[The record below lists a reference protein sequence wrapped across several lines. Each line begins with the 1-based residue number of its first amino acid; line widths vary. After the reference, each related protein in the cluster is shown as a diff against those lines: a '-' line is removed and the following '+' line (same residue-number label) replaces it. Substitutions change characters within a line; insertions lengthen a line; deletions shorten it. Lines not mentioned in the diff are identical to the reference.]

1 MNFRFLFVF
10 LLLYSNSEKKMDWHI
25 VVILLVSGTLVGII
39 NTLAGGGSIV
49 TMTMFMAFGLPINV
63 ANGTNRIA
71 VLLQNL
77 TASITF
83 LRKKTFDLKHGL
95 LLSIPVIVGN
105 IAGSFVASYIN
116 DWVFKICFG
125 VILLVIMV
133 YLLLDTRIKLKA
145 GNRLEIK
152 PIHYFWFLLIGF
164 YGGYIYIGI
173 GYLILAIALWLM
185 RMDLVTA
192 NAIKGFVILLATPF
206 SLAVFMIMG
215 NVDYTFGIIHG
226 VGNMVGSFIAS
237 HYMADWGKN
246 FIKIFMAVIV
256 AICFADLIGW
266 ISLHDFFYTMMSI
279 KE

>member
-1 MNFRFLFVF
+1 M
-10 LLLYSNSEKKMDWHI
+10 MDWHI
-25 VVILLVSGTLVGII
+25 IIVLLISGTAVGII
-39 NTLAGGGSIV
+39 NTLAGGGSII
-49 TMTMFMAFGLPINV
+49 TMTMFMAFGLPIHV

-71 VLLQNL
+71 VLMQNL
-77 TASITF
+77 AATITF
-83 LRKKTFDLKHGL
+83 IRKKSFNVNHGL
-95 LLSIPVIVGN
+95 LLSIPVILGN

-116 DWVFKICFG
+116 EWVFKICFG

-133 YLLLDTRIKLKA
+133 YLLIDTRIKLKA
-145 GNRLEIK
+145 GNRLKIK
-152 PIHYFWFLLIGF
+152 PIHYLWFFLIGF

-173 GYLILAIALWLM
+173 GYLILAIALWIM

-215 NVDYTFGIIHG
+215 NVDYKFGLIHG
-226 VGNMVGSFIAS
+226 LGNMIGSFLAS
-237 HYMADWGKN
+237 HYMANWGKN

-256 AICFADLIGW
+256 AVCFADLMAW
-266 ISLHDFFYTMMSI
+266 ISLHDFFYSMLSI

>member
-1 MNFRFLFVF
+1 M
-10 LLLYSNSEKKMDWHI
+10 MDWHI
-25 VVILLVSGTLVGII
+25 AVVLLVSGTLVGII
-39 NTLAGGGSIV
+39 NTLAGGGSII

-71 VLLQNL
+71 VLMQNAAA
-77 TASITF
+77 TVTF
-83 LRKKTFDLKHGL
+83 IRKKSFDINHGL
-95 LLSIPVIVGN
+95 LLSIPVILGN

-116 DWVFKICFG
+116 EWVFKICFG
-125 VILLVIMV
+125 VILLVIML
-133 YLLLDTRIKLKA
+133 YLLFDSRIKIKE
-145 GNRLEIK
+145 GHSIEIK
-152 PIHYFWFLLIGF
+152 PLHYLWFFLIGF

-173 GYLILAIALWLM
+173 GYLILAVTLWVM

-215 NVDYTFGIIHG
+215 NVDYTFGLVHG

-237 HYMADWGKN
+237 HYMANWGKN

-256 AICFADLIGW
+256 AICFCDLIG
-266 ISLHDFFYTMMSI
+266 IVSLHDIFYSLLSI

>member
-1 MNFRFLFVF
+1 MN
-10 LLLYSNSEKKMDWHI
+10 WHI
-25 VVILLVSGTLVGII
+25 VIILLISGTAVGII
-39 NTLAGGGSIV
+39 NTLAGGGSII

-71 VLLQNL
+71 VLMQNL
-77 TASITF
+77 AATITF
-83 LRKKTFDLKHGL
+83 IRKKSFNLNHGL
-95 LLSIPVIVGN
+95 LLSIPVILGN

-116 DWVFKICFG
+116 EWVFKICFG

-152 PIHYFWFLLIGF
+152 PLHYLWFFLIGF

-173 GYLILAIALWLM
+173 GYLILAIALWIM

-215 NVDYTFGIIHG
+215 NVDYKFGLIHG
-226 VGNMVGSFIAS
+226 LGNMIGSFLAS
-237 HYMADWGKN
+237 HYMANWGKN

-256 AICFADLIGW
+256 AICFADLMGW
-266 ISLHDFFYTMMSI
+266 ISLHNFFYSLLSI

>member
-1 MNFRFLFVF
+1 
-10 LLLYSNSEKKMDWHI
+10 MDWHI
-25 VVILLVSGTLVGII
+25 VIVLLISGTAVGII
-39 NTLAGGGSIV
+39 NTLAGGGSII
-49 TMTMFMAFGLPINV
+49 TMTMFMAFGLPINI

-71 VLLQNL
+71 VLMQNL
-77 TASITF
+77 AATVTF
-83 LRKKTFDLKHGL
+83 IRKKTFNINHGL
-95 LLSIPVIVGN
+95 LLSIPVILGN

-116 DWVFKICFG
+116 EWVFKICFG

-145 GNRLEIK
+145 GNNVDIK
-152 PIHYFWFLLIGF
+152 PLHYLWFFLIGF

-173 GYLILAIALWLM
+173 GYLILAVALWVM
-185 RMDLVTA
+185 RIDIVTA

-215 NVDYTFGIIHG
+215 NVDYKFGLIHG
-226 VGNMVGSFIAS
+226 LGNMIGSFLAS
-237 HYMADWGKN
+237 HYMTNWGTN

-256 AICFADLIGW
+256 AICFADLMGW
-266 ISLHDFFYTMMSI
+266 LSLHDFFYSLLSI

>member
-1 MNFRFLFVF
+1 M
-10 LLLYSNSEKKMDWHI
+10 MDWHI
-25 VVILLVSGTLVGII
+25 AVALLVSGTLVGII
-39 NTLAGGGSIV
+39 NTLAGGGSII
-49 TMTMFMAFGLPINV
+49 TMTMFMAFGLPINI

-83 LRKKTFDLKHGL
+83 IRKKTFDLKHGF
-95 LLSIPVIVGN
+95 LLSIPVRIGN

-206 SLAVFMIMG
+206 SLAVFIIMG

-226 VGNMVGSFIAS
+226 VGNMIGSFLAS
-237 HYMADWGKN
+237 HYMANWGKN

-256 AICFADLIGW
+256 AICFCDLVGA
-266 ISLHDFFYTMMSI
+266 ISLHDFFYSLLSI